1 MTKGVF
7 FDRMERCS
15 NTEVSM
21 SQPFHEVPIGF
32 LIAVLYHHEIVEA
45 VDHDQVPGTVGEV
58 LDWSKAILGI
68 EFEPAQFVEALKQLA
83 EYFRRRLHDDTILRR
98 LNDVVPNR
106 LDKGQSIDAIEQAML
121 KEFGNH
127 IFFRK

>member
-1 MTKGVF
+1 
-7 FDRMERCS
+7 
-15 NTEVSM
+15 M
-21 SQPFHEVPIGF
+21 SQPVARGFHEVPIGF
-32 LIAVLYHHEIVEA
+32 LIATLYHHEIVEA
-45 VDHDQVPGTVGEV
+45 VDHDQVPGTVGEA

-68 EFEPAQFVEALKQLA
+68 EFEPAQFVEALGQLA
-83 EYFRRRLHDDTILRR
+83 EYFRRRLDDTTLRR

-106 LDKGQSIDAIEQAML
+106 LNSGHGIDAIEQALL